1 MTWNIFELAHETKLF
16 SIIIVI
22 LFIYLFYDHVS
33 YEIMNYDVRIL
44 AMVRNK
50 NIKMLISLSLRDILC
65 GGKFLTKTIS

>member
-44 AMVRNK
+44 AMVDISEFERYFMWGEVLNK
-50 NIKMLISLSLRDILC
+50 NY
-65 GGKFLTKTIS
+65 